1 MKLYGLFG
9 PLTLGLLCACV
20 PHREPIP
27 QQARL
32 EEIPAQWRSPADG
45 TAPIERWWQGFGDP
59 ALAALVE
66 RSLARNTDL
75 LTGAERLD
83 AAREQIRL
91 SRAALLPSLDAV
103 LGAQRSQDFG
113 AAGLTTTTAAQPGLQ
128 LSYEADLWGRLARL
142 RQVAELQYQAS
153 AAEQQSLRL
162 AVAAT
167 VAQGYVSLLSLD
179 RQLAL
184 TQETVASRQAALHL
198 AEDRARMGYTSELEL
213 TQARAEFEAAAQL
226 VPQLEQAI
234 VEQEHAL
241 RRLAGDSPGPVARGT
256 LDALHPPA
264 VPGTL
269 PAALLRQRPD
279 LYQAEQQ
286 LAASDLFLDSERD
299 RFLPQVQLSASL
311 GRLYVNALDY
321 DPVKVWSLGA
331 SVLAPLFDGG
341 RREAGV
347 AVATA
352 QRNQAAYAYRAAVLT
367 AFSEVE
373 NALSGLDRL
382 ASQSDRIEARR
393 TVLTRSLEIAE
404 DRYHG
409 GYSSYLEAL
418 DAQRNLFDT
427 QLTEVQ
433 LREAR
438 INRLIQLYRALGG
451 GWQAPEHAADGS

>member
-1 MKLYGLFG
+1 MRLYRLFT
-9 PLTLGLLCACV
+9 PLMFGVLCACV
-20 PHREPIP
+20 PHREPVP
-27 QQARL
+27 PQARL
-32 EEIPAQWRSPADG
+32 DEIPAQWRVSASG
-45 TAPIERWWQGFGDP
+45 EAPVAQWWQRFDDP
-59 ALAALVE
+59 KLAALVE
-66 RSLARNTDL
+66 RTLKRNTDL
-75 LTGAERLD
+75 LIGAERLD

-103 LGAQRSQDFG
+103 LGVERSQDFS
-113 AAGLTTTTAAQPGLQ
+113 AAGLTRTTAAQPGLQ

-142 RQVAELQYQAS
+142 RQVADVQYQAS
-153 AAEQQSLRL
+153 AAAQQTLRL

-184 TQETVASRQAALHL
+184 TRETVASRHAALQL
-198 AEDRARMGYTSELEL
+198 AEDRTRMGYTSELEL

-226 VPQLEQAI
+226 VPQLQQAI

-241 RRLAGDSPGPVARGT
+241 RRLAGDAPGPVARGT
-256 LDALHPPA
+256 LDALNPPA
-264 VPGTL
+264 TPGSL

-279 LYQAEQQ
+279 LYKAEQQ

-299 RFLPQVQLSASL
+299 RFLPRVQLSASL

-352 QRNQAAYAYRAAVLT
+352 ERNQAAYAYRAAVLG
-367 AFSEVE
+367 AFSDVE

-382 ASQSDRIEARR
+382 ASQSSRVEARR
-393 TVLTRSLEIAE
+393 EVLTRSLEIAE

-438 INRLIQLYRALGG
+438 INRLIQLYQALGG
-451 GWQAPEHAADGS
+451 GWHAPGQAADGS

>member
-1 MKLYGLFG
+1 MIARVLLAALAFM
-9 PLTLGLLCACV
+9 TLCACAPQRQPV
-20 PHREPIP
+20 PP
-27 QQARL
+27 QARV
-32 EEIPAQWRSPADG
+32 EEVPAQWRVSTNGA
-45 TAPIERWWQGFGDP
+45 APVAHWWRRFGDP

-66 RSLARNTDL
+66 QALARNTDL
-75 LTGAERLD
+75 LIAAERLE

-103 LGAQRSQDFG
+103 LGLERNQDFS
-113 AAGLTTTTAAQPGLQ
+113 ASGLTRTTAAQPGIQ

-142 RQVAELQYQAS
+142 RQVADLQYQAS
-153 AAEQQSLRL
+153 AAEQQALRL
-162 AVAAT
+162 GIAAT

-184 TQETVASRQAALHL
+184 THETVESRRSALRL
-198 AEDRARMGYTSELEL
+198 AEDRARMGYTSELER

-241 RRLAGDSPGPVARGT
+241 RRLTGDAPGPIARN
-256 LDALHPPA
+256 ALASLEPPP
-264 VPGTL
+264 VPGML
-269 PAALLRQRPD
+269 PADLLRQRPD
-279 LYQAEQQ
+279 LFQAERQ
-286 LAASDLFLDSERD
+286 LTASDRFLDSERD
-299 RFLPQVQLSASL
+299 RFLPRVQLSASL

-341 RREAGV
+341 RLEAGV
-347 AVATA
+347 ALATA
-352 QRNQAAYAYRAAVLT
+352 ERNQAAYAYRAAVLT

-382 ASQSDRIEARR
+382 ASQARRIEARKD
-393 TVLTRSLEIAE
+393 VLTRSLEIAE

-427 QLTEVQ
+427 QLAQVQ
-433 LREAR
+433 LEEAQLT
-438 INRLIQLYRALGG
+438 RLIELYRALGG
-451 GWQAPEHAADGS
+451 GWQAPNE